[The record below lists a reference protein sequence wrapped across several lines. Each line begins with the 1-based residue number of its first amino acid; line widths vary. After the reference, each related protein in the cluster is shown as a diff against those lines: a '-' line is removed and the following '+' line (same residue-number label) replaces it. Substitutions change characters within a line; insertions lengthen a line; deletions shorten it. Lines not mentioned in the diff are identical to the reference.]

1 MERSPDVSHSA
12 AAGERPVDGL
22 HLLRRKESR
31 APVLAARA
39 GMGEPRGPGE
49 GAQSQAHLRSLC
61 NVQIH
66 LGNHLIRP
74 PPAFRDRTVSEII
87 ETIALRFQS

>member
-1 MERSPDVSHSA
+1 MACISL
-12 AAGERPVDGL
+12 GEKRAE
-22 HLLRRKESR
+22 HQCWLL
-31 APVLAARA
+31 